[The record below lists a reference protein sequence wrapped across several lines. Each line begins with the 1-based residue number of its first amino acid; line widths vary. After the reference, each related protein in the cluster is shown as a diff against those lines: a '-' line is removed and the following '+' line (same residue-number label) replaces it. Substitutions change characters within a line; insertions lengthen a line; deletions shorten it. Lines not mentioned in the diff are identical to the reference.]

1 MGSLSTGKDKFI
13 KFINLSTVDKAKT
26 VIYSIFF
33 HFFLLIFRLF
43 GYKKV
48 RNLTD
53 KIISSKKNGE
63 IPSENFIKNESK
75 IVCYSA
81 ENSIFSA
88 TCLEKS
94 LFSYFILGLYGINC
108 DLKIGVNNA
117 AQEFSAHA
125 WIEHNGQVLND
136 TPEVIKKISP
146 F

>member
-1 MGSLSTGKDKFI
+1 MGSLNTAKDKFI
-13 KFINLSTVDKAKT
+13 NFLNLPVKDKIKT
-26 VIYSIFF
+26 VLYSVVFIFF
-33 HFFLLIFRLF
+33 LITFRLF

-48 RNLTD
+48 RNLID
-53 KIISSKKNGE
+53 KIISSKSKAE
-63 IPSENFIKNESK
+63 SPSENFIKNESK
-75 IVCYSA
+75 IIGYSA

-117 AQEFSAHA
+117 SQEFSAHA
-125 WIEHNGQVLND
+125 WIEHEGQILND